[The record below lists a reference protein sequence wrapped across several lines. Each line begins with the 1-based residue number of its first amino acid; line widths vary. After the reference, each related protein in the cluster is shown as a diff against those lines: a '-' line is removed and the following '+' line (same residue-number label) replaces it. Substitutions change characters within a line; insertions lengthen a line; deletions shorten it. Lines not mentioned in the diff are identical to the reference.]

1 LAPQDGISLP
11 SFVFERCAILVKCFR
26 INGPVHGLFDSS
38 PAEDEDEDS
47 EEAELKT
54 EGLTLMCD
62 LHLVFVLIGL
72 INDLHLVS
80 V

>member
-1 LAPQDGISLP
+1 MS
-11 SFVFERCAILVKCFR
+11 
-26 INGPVHGLFDSS
+26 DSS

-54 EGLTLMCD
+54 EGPTLMCD